1 MKIPSSLIGV
11 ILGFFVLAL
20 AVVLVREGAELLTS
34 ATMFVGRLFH
44 TATHRFNTHEGFVSA
59 ILFVAIC
66 VFPAWAY
73 SRFRKTR
80 KGQGIDVNT

>member
-1 MKIPSSLIGV
+1 MKTPSNLIGI

-20 AVVLVREGAELLTS
+20 AVVLIREGAEPLTS
-34 ATMFVGRLFH
+34 FACFMGQLFY
-44 TATHRFNTHEGFVSA
+44 TATHRFNTHEGFISA

-73 SRFRKTR
+73 SRFRK
-80 KGQGIDVNT
+80 KGKDKSRS